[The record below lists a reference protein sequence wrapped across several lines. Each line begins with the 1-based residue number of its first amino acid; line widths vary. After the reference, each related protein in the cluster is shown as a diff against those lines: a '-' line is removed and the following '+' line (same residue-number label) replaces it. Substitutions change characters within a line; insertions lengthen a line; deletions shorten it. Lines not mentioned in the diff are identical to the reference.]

1 MAVSLENRKS
11 GSMLSCPP
19 HYRQRLMNAPL
30 TTQIIEFLRSIG
42 LAVVEKPIAGA
53 TVLPGIDV
61 DRGTLVVD
69 RTALKYP
76 GDLLHEAGHLAVVP
90 SREREQ
96 MHANVGDDGGMEMAA
111 IAWSYAAA
119 VHLGLS
125 PSVVFHPDGYRGEA
139 ASLLDNFVQGRY
151 FGVPLLV
158 WRGLTDP
165 PTPPATSSGAY
176 PLMKRWLTE

>member
-1 MAVSLENRKS
+1 
-11 GSMLSCPP
+11 
-19 HYRQRLMNAPL
+19 MNEPL
-30 TTQIIEFLRSIG
+30 TTQIVEFLRSIG
-42 LAVVEKPIAGA
+42 LAVVEKPTAGT

-61 DRGTLVVD
+61 DRGSLVVD

-90 SREREQ
+90 PLEREQ

-125 PSVVFHPDGYRGEA
+125 PSVVFHSDGYRGEA
-139 ASLLDNFVQGRY
+139 ASLADNFGQGRY

-158 WRGLTDP
+158 WRGLTDQ
-165 PTPPATSSGAY
+165 PTPAAPGSSTY
-176 PLMKRWLTE
+176 PHMKRWLTE

>member
-1 MAVSLENRKS
+1 
-11 GSMLSCPP
+11 
-19 HYRQRLMNAPL
+19 MNAPL
-30 TTQIIEFLRSIG
+30 TTQLIEFLRSIG
-42 LAVVEKPIAGA
+42 LPVIERPIASS

-61 DRGTLVVD
+61 DRGSLVVD
-69 RTALKYP
+69 RAALKYP

-90 SREREQ
+90 SLEREQ
-96 MHANVGDDGGMEMAA
+96 MHANVGDDGGLEMAA

-139 ASLLDNFVQGRY
+139 ASLAENFVQGRY

-165 PTPPATSSGAY
+165 ATAPAGSAGAY
-176 PLMKRWLTE
+176 PRMKRWLTQ